1 MEQSSIMQPIIQ
13 YGFAGM
19 CVVLLGILVW
29 LISKLLA
36 ILEKTNQVIAA
47 NTDAIKVVDTHASET
62 MTLLKDL
69 RDRILKLKCIREQD
83 D

>member
-1 MEQSSIMQPIIQ
+1 MEQQSIMQPIIQ

-36 ILEKTNQVIAA
+36 ILEKTNAVIAA
-47 NTDAIKVVDTHASET
+47 NTDAIKTVDSHTSESI
-62 MTLLKDL
+62 TLLKDL
-69 RDRILKLKCIREQD
+69 RDRILQLE
-83 D
+83 

>member
-1 MEQSSIMQPIIQ
+1 MQPIIQ

-47 NTDAIKVVDTHASET
+47 NTEAIKVVDSHASET
-62 MTLLKDL
+62 FAMLKDL
-69 RDRILKLKCIREQD
+69 RDRILQLKCVKD
-83 D
+83 NK

>member
-1 MEQSSIMQPIIQ
+1 MQPIIQ